1 MLVFVTLSAASTL
14 CEDEEMLL
22 ELVFMAPSATSTL
35 EEELE
40 RLTLEI

>member
-1 MLVFVTLSAASTL
+1 MLAFVTLSAASTL
-14 CEDEEMLL
+14 CEDEETLF
-22 ELVFMAPSATSTL
+22 ELVFIAPSATSRL